1 MDILFW
7 RHAEAVVAAPGTR
20 DDDRKLT
27 AKGRTQARRVGG
39 WLNAHLPDG
48 CRILVSPAVRTR
60 QTADALG
67 RPFEIDPRLG
77 TSTTPEAVLQAAL
90 SSGGKAV
97 LLVGH
102 QPVLG
107 MVLGRVLFSD
117 LDGAELS
124 VRKGTGWWVRIEGTL
139 PGKAKLLAVMGP
151 ELSS

>member
-20 DDDRKLT
+20 DHDRKLT

-39 WLNAHLPDG
+39 WLNAHLPDD

-60 QTADALG
+60 QTADALA
-67 RPFEIDPRLG
+67 RPYDIDPRLD
-77 TSTTPEAVLQAAL
+77 TSTTHAAVLQTAL
-90 SSGGKAV
+90 SCREKTV

-107 MVLGRVLFSD
+107 MVLGQVLFPD
-117 LDGAELS
+117 LVGAELS
-124 VRKGTGWWVRIEGTL
+124 VRKGSVWWVRIEGKL
-139 PGKAKLLAVMGP
+139 PEKGKLLAVMGP
-151 ELSS
+151 ELSP